1 MRALAIDV
9 GAGTQDILLYDDGK
23 NIENCVK
30 MVLPSSSRVFAEKV
44 RVATGSGKDVFVKG
58 STIGGGAFT
67 YALRRHLDAGFR
79 VVMTESAAYTVRNDL
94 KQVREMGIEVLSESE
109 PVGFDGLTIE
119 LREVN
124 LHSISSFL
132 REFNIDLS
140 KVDSVGVAVQD
151 HGVSPVGI
159 GDRRFR
165 IRKMRELLEERPVP
179 ERLAFLYDEI
189 PIRFLRMRSVAE
201 EVRKQ
206 MPDIDIL
213 VMDTAS
219 AAIYG
224 CLEDQNARITGHLMV
239 VNVGNDHTLAA
250 IVLNGE
256 ITGLLEHH
264 TQMISREKIAR
275 LLPEFADGRLSDE
288 DVFEDYGHGMFYLS
302 EPPTLQRIKVIL
314 ATGPNRDLLK
324 KTGLDVVFAAPAG
337 DVMMTGPIGLIKALK
352 AKLGENKSG

>member
-1 MRALAIDV
+1 MRVLAVDV
-9 GAGTQDILLYDDGK
+9 GAGTQDILLYDDGR

-30 MVLPSSSRVFAEKV
+30 MVLPSSSRVFAARV
-44 RVATGSGKDVFVKG
+44 RATTDSGEDVFVKG
-58 STIGGGAFT
+58 GIIGGGVFAH
-67 YALRRHLDAGFR
+67 ALRRHLDAGFR
-79 VVMTESAAYTVRNDL
+79 VVMTEKAAYTVRNDL
-94 KQVREMGIEVLSESE
+94 EQVRGMGIEVLGESE
-109 PVGFDGLTIE
+109 PAGFGGVTIDLT
-119 LREVN
+119 EVN
-124 LHSISSFL
+124 LRLISSFL
-132 REFNIDLS
+132 REFNEDLS
-140 KVDSVGVAVQD
+140 KVDAVAVAVQD
-151 HGVSPVGI
+151 HGVSPAGV

-179 ERLAFLYDEI
+179 ERLAFLSGEI
-189 PIRFLRMRSVAE
+189 PMRFLRMRSVAE
-201 EVRKQ
+201 EVGRQ
-206 MPDIDIL
+206 MPDVDIL

-224 CLEDQNARITGHLMV
+224 CLADPNAKVAGHLMV

-264 TQMISREKIAR
+264 TQMISGDKMKR
-275 LLPEFADGRLSDE
+275 LLPEFADGKLSDE
-288 DVFEDYGHGMFYLS
+288 DVFEDDGHGMFYLS

-314 ATGPNRDLLK
+314 ATGPNRELLK

-352 AKLGENKSG
+352 AKLGEGKSS